1 MIDLDLQAFLILAIG
16 CSIAAFVDAAAGG
29 GGIISLPAYFLAGVP
44 AHFALGTN
52 KFTASTGTVAASL
65 NFFRHGKVC
74 SKLMLIYVPITF
86 IAAAL
91 GTKTVLL
98 IEQSFLRPLIMVLTF
113 IVGIYVLV
121 SKKIGS
127 ENQFDVNNI
136 KKSQYI
142 IGGVFSFLF
151 GFYDGFFGPGT
162 GSFFILSFIFFFK
175 MDFVLASGNAKV
187 LNLTSNASSL
197 LFFALDGKIY
207 YVYSLLIPFVV
218 VSAILGSRLA
228 LTKGIKFIKPIFIV
242 MSLGVSIK
250 LLYDIIFS

>member
-1 MIDLDLQAFLILAIG
+1 MILAIG
-16 CSIAAFVDAAAGG
+16 CSIASFVDAAAGG
-29 GGIISLPAYFLAGVP
+29 GGLISLPTYFLAGVP

-52 KFTASTGTVAASL
+52 KFTAATGTVAASI

-74 SKLMLIYVPITF
+74 SKLMLIYVPIVF
-86 IAAAL
+86 IAAGL

-98 IEQSFLRPLIMVLTF
+98 IEQSFLRPLVMILTF

-121 SKKIGS
+121 SKNIGS
-127 ENQFDVNNI
+127 ENNFDIKNL

-142 IGGVFSFLF
+142 IGGLFSFLI

-175 MDFVLASGNAKV
+175 MDFILASGNAKV

-197 LFFALDGKIY
+197 LFFALEGKIY
-207 YVYSLLIPFVV
+207 YMYSLIIPFVV
-218 VSAILGSRLA
+218 ISAILGSKLA

-242 MSLGVSIK
+242 MSLAVSIK
-250 LLYDIIFS
+250 LLIDMIF

>member
-1 MIDLDLQAFLILAIG
+1 MLELDLQTFVILAIG
-16 CSIAAFVDAAAGG
+16 CSIASFVDAAAGG
-29 GGIISLPAYFLAGVP
+29 GGIISLPTYFLAGIP

-52 KFTASTGTVAASL
+52 KFTATSGAITSSL
-65 NFFRHGKVC
+65 NFFRHGKV
-74 SKLMLIYVPITF
+74 SFKLIRLYIPITF

-113 IVGIYVLV
+113 VVGIYVLV

-127 ENQFDVNNI
+127 ENNFDINNI
-136 KKSQYI
+136 TKSQYI
-142 IGGVFSFLF
+142 IGAVFSFVF

-162 GSFFILSFIFFFK
+162 GSFFILAFIFFFK
-175 MDFVLASGNAKV
+175 MDFVLASGNAKM

-197 LFFALDGKIY
+197 LFFALEGKIY
-207 YVYSLLIPFVV
+207 YGYTLIAPFVM
-218 VSAILGSRLA
+218 VSALLGSKLA

-242 MSLGVSIK
+242 MSLAVSLK
-250 LLYDIIFS
+250 LLFDIIL